1 MSHLRRLPLLL
12 PFSLAAKV
20 KNAVESSDMRPCH
33 NGGPDKYLLQIL
45 NIRFL
50 KDYHDARQRSY
61 YLLRMSKVIRWSIKF
76 C

>member
-1 MSHLRRLPLLL
+1 MSHLRELPLLL

-20 KNAVESSDMRPCH
+20 KNAVESSDTRPCH

-61 YLLRMSKVIRWSIKF
+61 YLLRMSEVIRWSIKS